1 MTRTDLVV
9 IGGGP
14 AGAAIAALA
23 ARRGVETLLIEK
35 DRFPRD
41 KVCGEFLSAEGCA
54 VLLRL
59 GLLPTLI
66 EKGAM
71 PMEACLLA
79 DAKGRA
85 VTSPLPDL
93 PGAGRTAWGISRAVL
108 DAVLLNH
115 AASCGATVR
124 EQTVAIRPRLEDG
137 RVTGVVTRKA
147 QGTGGDETIGA
158 GLVIAADGRRSVLQ
172 RALHPR
178 IGDPLTT
185 SPKSW
190 FGFKAHFPDR
200 TQGLGKRIELFVF
213 EGGYAGLGPVE
224 GGRLN
229 LALIARVDALKA
241 CGNSPQ
247 RLFEERMLN
256 NPLLKERLGKRP
268 TLLGVEDDRPPA
280 LQRAQARLTRRD
292 FPGRRRRDHRP
303 LQRRRD
309 VERPSWRGT
318 RPSLRHRDSG
328 FGRSQRRR
336 GARLVFGL
344 ARRLRPGDP
353 AYASHRQDLPAPAP
367 RRTRD
372 GPLTPPPRRAL
383 AAESRRGDTNGGRMR
398 GPPWE
403 RAPRRNG

>member
-108 DAVLLNH
+108 DSVLLNH

-256 NPLLKERLGKRP
+256 NPLLKERLGNDPPCSAWKTIGPLRFNVRRP
-268 TLLGVEDDRPPA
+268 
-280 LQRAQARLTRRD
+280 
-292 FPGRRRRDHRP
+292 
-303 LQRRRD
+303 
-309 VERPSWRGT
+309 
-318 RPSLRHRDSG
+318 
-328 FGRSQRRR
+328 
-336 GARLVFGL
+336 
-344 ARRLRPGDP
+344 
-353 AYASHRQDLPAPAP
+353 ASHGAIFLGDAAGTIDPFSGEGMSNALHGAELALPFVIEALASGGLSDAAGRAWSSVWRDAFAPVT
-367 RRTRD
+367 RRTRLI
-372 GPLTPPPRRAL
+372 GRIFQHPRPAAL
-383 AAESRRGDTNGGRMR
+383 AMGLLRLPHGARWLPSLVAATRTGVV
-398 GPPWE
+398 
-403 RAPRRNG
+403 